1 MINPQQQR
9 NPYIIGSVI
18 DKLDQFFGRQS
29 LFEFIKDTLQQN
41 DPLILLYGQRRIGK
55 SSVLKQIPQKI
66 SYSEDQFIFIDF
78 DIQVFVGDNQKHPM
92 NQILHYLAKRIGEE
106 IENSLTTIPITI
118 PTAEDIEDD
127 PTIFNEDFLTQIYNI
142 LGERK
147 LVLLLDEFDVL
158 SEANNE
164 GNVEFFRLINKWFS
178 KWPERL
184 FIIPVVGRHLK
195 ELPHLLSWLGGS
207 PYKAPYKEIS
217 FLDKDSAEMLI
228 TRPAKGVVTYQQ
240 NAIEEIFSLSA
251 GHPYFTQLICYELF
265 NLARERQIWTIN
277 AEDVK
282 TIIDKAIQTGA
293 GGLAWFWDGLYPQA
307 KVVFSA
313 AAEAQHREE
322 QDDRVSYNPKLL
334 LEEYGILTDSLTQVI
349 KEMAEY
355 GFLNESKRVKIEL
368 VRRWLLQKHQLK
380 DEISNLAEVNQQDI
394 ENLCSVAQN
403 QPQIALQLYEEAL
416 GINPNNFQTVTSL
429 AKEYLKVEKFD
440 QAFELYSRA
449 YKFYSIND
457 QQEMI
462 LQPIFNLVTKYSQ
475 ANNLDKVLELYA
487 QAYKIAPEESK
498 DGFIET
504 LEQYAHNLTINEDF
518 ARARQQYERVLRIDP
533 NRQLS
538 QDKLAEIAAFE
549 SKLKGVENLSS
560 QPQIIANQTT
570 VLKGV
575 ENLNSQPQIIGNK
588 TTVKPNPFRQIMK
601 IPVTFVALTTVVSVF
616 GFGIYQQLSRTC
628 PPGENRELGV
638 LGVSCVVDNSKIS
651 RGERTLFPNKNNP
664 SRDQGIAAFKNGN
677 YQAAAKLFQ
686 QSIEAKQ
693 KDPELVIYYNNARA
707 RQQGSPFILA
717 VVVPIGTNPNDA
729 QEILRGVAQAQNQF
743 NNKGLNNR
751 FLEIVI
757 ANDDNKE
764 SAQQVAQQLA
774 KDNSILGVIGH
785 NSSDATQKALPEYE
799 KAGLAIISPTATS
812 ILLKSSVFFRAVHS
826 DQVTGT
832 KLAEYT
838 YNNLQLKRAVIFANP
853 NSPYSNSIREVF
865 INRFEKLG
873 GEVVRKP
880 LINLTD
886 PNFDARIEI
895 SATVYSK
902 DKFAQAAILFP
913 DTQSA
918 DIGIKIATEITR
930 RNAKLKDAP
939 QSGRVKDLKML
950 GGGSLYGD
958 DTLKNGGKN
967 VEGLIVAIPWFRESS
982 PAKAFAE
989 RSEQEWGGGISWR
1002 TASSFD
1008 ATQAFIKALSNNA
1021 TRTNL
1026 LEKLPSI
1033 NLDRNETSG
1042 YQLKFTEEREREGQS
1057 ILVQVK
1063 DGKFVPIE

>member
-1 MINPQQQR
+1 
-9 NPYIIGSVI
+9 
-18 DKLDQFFGRQS
+18 
-29 LFEFIKDTLQQN
+29 
-41 DPLILLYGQRRIGK
+41 
-55 SSVLKQIPQKI
+55 
-66 SYSEDQFIFIDF
+66 
-78 DIQVFVGDNQKHPM
+78 
-92 NQILHYLAKRIGEE
+92 
-106 IENSLTTIPITI
+106 
-118 PTAEDIEDD
+118 EDD
-127 PTIFNEDFLTQIYNI
+127 PTIFHGDFLTQIYNI

-164 GNVEFFRLINKWFS
+164 GNVEFFRLINNWLS

-195 ELPHLLSWLGGS
+195 ELPNLLSLLRES
-207 PYKAPYKEIS
+207 PYKEIS
-217 FLDKDSAEMLI
+217 FLDKDSAVMLI
-228 TRPAKGVVTYQQ
+228 TRPVRGVVTYQQ

-251 GHPYFTQLICYELF
+251 GHPYFTQLICSQLF
-265 NLARERQIWTIN
+265 NLARQSDIWTIN

-282 TIIDKAIQTGA
+282 TIIDKAIQTGEA
-293 GGLAWFWDGLYPQA
+293 GLAWFWDGLYPQA
-307 KVVFSA
+307 QVVFSA

-355 GFLNESKRVKIEL
+355 GFLHESKRVKIEL

-380 DEISNLAEVNQQDI
+380 DEISKLAEVNQQDV
-394 ENLCSVAQN
+394 EYLCSVAQN
-403 QPQIALQLYEEAL
+403 QPQRALQLYEEAL

-429 AKEYLKVEKFD
+429 AKEYLQVEKFD

-487 QAYKIAPEESK
+487 QAYKIAPEESNN
-498 DGFIET
+498 GFIET
-504 LEQYAHNLTINEDF
+504 LEQC
-518 ARARQQYERVLRIDP
+518 
-533 NRQLS
+533 RQLS
-538 QDKLAEIAAFE
+538 QDKLAEIGAFA
-549 SKLKGVENLSS
+549 KLKGVENLSS

-575 ENLNSQPQIIGNK
+575 ENLNSQPQIIANK

-601 IPVTFVALTTVVSVF
+601 RPVTFVALTTVVSVF

-628 PPGENRELGV
+628 PPGEKKELGV
-638 LGVSCVVDNSKIS
+638 FCVVDNSKIS
-651 RGERTLFPNKNNP
+651 RGERTLFPNNNNP

-677 YQAAAKLFQ
+677 YQEAAKLFQ
-686 QSIEAKQ
+686 QAIKANQ
-693 KDPELVIYYNNARA
+693 NDPEVVIYYNNARA

-743 NNKGLNNR
+743 NDNKGLNNR

-757 ANDDNKE
+757 ANDDNTK
-764 SAQQVAQQLA
+764 SAQQVAQQLV

-785 NSSDATQKALPEYE
+785 NSSDATQEALPEYE
-799 KAGLAIISPTATS
+799 KASLAIISPTAAS
-812 ILLKSSVFFRAVHS
+812 ILLKSSVFFRAVYS

-838 YNNLQLKRAVIFANP
+838 FNNLKLKRAVIFANP

-865 INRFEKLG
+865 TNRFEKLG

-880 LINLTD
+880 LIDLTD
-886 PNFDARIEI
+886 INFDARGEI
-895 SATVYSK
+895 SATVYSR

-913 DTQSA
+913 DTQSTDTA
-918 DIGIKIATEITR
+918 IKIATEITR
-930 RNAKLKDAP
+930 RNARLKDDP
-939 QSGRVKDLKML
+939 QSGRVKELKML
-950 GGGSLYGD
+950 GGGSLYGNE
-958 DTLKNGGKN
+958 TLDKGGNN
-967 VEGLIVAIPWFRESS
+967 VEGLIVAIPWFRET
-982 PAKAFAE
+982 PQAKDFAQK
-989 RSEQEWGGGISWR
+989 SEKKWGGGISWR
-1002 TASSFD
+1002 TATSFD
-1008 ATQAFIKALSNNA
+1008 ATQTFIKALSNNA

-1033 NLDRNETSG
+1033 
-1042 YQLKFTEEREREGQS
+1042 K
-1057 ILVQVK
+1057 
-1063 DGKFVPIE
+1063 

>member
-1 MINPQQQR
+1 MNNPQQHR

-78 DIQVFVGDNQKHPM
+78 DIQVFVNSDHTPI
-92 NQILHYLAKRIGEE
+92 NQILHYLAQRIGEE

-127 PTIFNEDFLTQIYNI
+127 PTIFHGDFLTQIYNI

-164 GNVEFFRLINKWFS
+164 GNVEFFRLINNWLS

-195 ELPHLLSWLGGS
+195 ELPNLLSLLRES
-207 PYKAPYKEIS
+207 PYKEIS
-217 FLDKDSAEMLI
+217 FLDKDSAVMLI
-228 TRPAKGVVTYQQ
+228 TRPVRGVVTYQQ

-251 GHPYFTQLICYELF
+251 GHPYFTQLICSQLF
-265 NLARERQIWTIN
+265 NLARQSDIWTIN

-282 TIIDKAIQTGA
+282 TIIDKAIQTGEA
-293 GGLAWFWDGLYPQA
+293 GLAWFWDGLYPQA
-307 KVVFSA
+307 QVVFSA

-355 GFLNESKRVKIEL
+355 GFLHESKRVKIEL

-380 DEISNLAEVNQQDI
+380 DEISKLAEVNQQDV
-394 ENLCSVAQN
+394 EYLCSVAQN
-403 QPQIALQLYEEAL
+403 QPQRALQLYEEAL

-429 AKEYLKVEKFD
+429 AKEYLQVEKFD

-457 QQEMI
+457 QQERV
-462 LQPIFNLVTKYSQ
+462 LQPVFDLVTEYSQ
-475 ANNLDKVLELYA
+475 ANNLDKALELYA
-487 QAYKIAPEESK
+487 QAYKIAPEESNN
-498 DGFIET
+498 GFIET
-504 LEQYAHNLTINEDF
+504 LEQC
-518 ARARQQYERVLRIDP
+518 
-533 NRQLS
+533 RQLS
-538 QDKLAEIAAFE
+538 QDKLAEIGAFA
-549 SKLKGVENLSS
+549 KLKGVENLSS

-575 ENLNSQPQIIGNK
+575 ENLNSQPQIIANK

-601 IPVTFVALTTVVSVF
+601 RPVTFVALTTVVSVF

-628 PPGENRELGV
+628 PPGEKKELGV
-638 LGVSCVVDNSKIS
+638 FCVVDNSKIS
-651 RGERTLFPNKNNP
+651 RGERTLFPNNNNP

-677 YQAAAKLFQ
+677 YQEAAKLFQ
-686 QSIEAKQ
+686 QAIKANQ
-693 KDPELVIYYNNARA
+693 NDPEVVIYYNNARA

-743 NNKGLNNR
+743 NDNKGLNNR

-757 ANDDNKE
+757 ANDDNTK
-764 SAQQVAQQLA
+764 SAQQVAQQLV

-785 NSSDATQKALPEYE
+785 NSSDATQEALPEYE
-799 KAGLAIISPTATS
+799 KASLAIISPTAAS
-812 ILLKSSVFFRAVHS
+812 ILLKSSVFFRAVYS

-838 YNNLQLKRAVIFANP
+838 FNNLKLKRAVIFANP

-865 INRFEKLG
+865 TNRFEKLG

-880 LINLTD
+880 LIDLTD
-886 PNFDARIEI
+886 INFDARGEI
-895 SATVYSK
+895 SATVYSR

-913 DTQSA
+913 DTQSTDTA
-918 DIGIKIATEITR
+918 IKIATEITR
-930 RNAKLKDAP
+930 RNARLKDDP
-939 QSGRVKDLKML
+939 QSGRVKELKML
-950 GGGSLYGD
+950 GGGSLYGNE
-958 DTLKNGGKN
+958 TLDKGGNN
-967 VEGLIVAIPWFRESS
+967 VEGLIVAIPWFRET
-982 PAKAFAE
+982 PQAKDFAQK
-989 RSEQEWGGGISWR
+989 SEKKWGGGISWR
-1002 TASSFD
+1002 TATSFD
-1008 ATQAFIKALSNNA
+1008 ATQTFIKALSNNA

-1033 NLDRNETSG
+1033 KLDSNETSG

>member
-9 NPYIIGSVI
+9 NPYIIGPVI
-18 DKLDQFFGRQS
+18 DKPDQFFGRQS
-29 LFEFIKDTLQQN
+29 LFEFIEDTLQQN
-41 DPLILLYGQRRIGK
+41 TPLILLYGQRRIGK

-66 SYSEDQFIFIDF
+66 SYSEDQFVFIDF
-78 DIQVFVGDNQKHPM
+78 DIQDLVNTPINK
-92 NQILHYLAKRIGEE
+92 ILYYLARRIGEE
-106 IENSLTTIPITI
+106 IELESILI

-127 PTIFNEDFLTQIYNI
+127 PTIFHEDFLTQIYNI
-142 LGERK
+142 LGEKK

-158 SEANNE
+158 SQANNE
-164 GNVEFFRLINKWFS
+164 GNIEFFRLINKWLS
-178 KWPERL
+178 KWPEGL

-195 ELPHLLSWLGGS
+195 ELPNLLSLLRES
-207 PYKAPYKEIS
+207 PYKEIS
-217 FLDKDSAEMLI
+217 FLDRDSAEELI
-228 TRPAKGVVTYQQ
+228 TRPVRGVVTYQP
-240 NAIEEIFSLSA
+240 NAIKEILSLSA

-282 TIIDKAIQTGA
+282 TIIDKAIERGE
-293 GGLAWFWDGLYPQA
+293 GGLAWFWDGLYPEAQ
-307 KVVFSA
+307 VIFSA

-322 QDDRVSYNPKLL
+322 RDDQVSYNPRLL
-334 LEEYGILTDSLTQVI
+334 LQDYGIITDSLTQVA
-349 KEMAEY
+349 KEMVDY
-355 GFLNESKRVKIEL
+355 GFLNESKKVKIEL

-380 DEISNLAEVNQQDI
+380 HEITKLAEVNQQDVK
-394 ENLCSVAQN
+394 NLCSVAQN

-429 AKEYLKVEKFD
+429 AKEYLQVEKFD

-449 YKFYSIND
+449 YKFYSFYSIND
-457 QQEMI
+457 QQERV
-462 LQPIFNLVTKYSQ
+462 LQPVFNLATEYSQ
-475 ANNLDKVLELYA
+475 ANNLDKVLKLYTGI
-487 QAYKIAPEESK
+487 YKIAPEESK

-504 LEQYAHNLTINEDF
+504 LEKYAHNLTINEDF
-518 ARARQQYERVLRIDP
+518 ARARQQYERVLQIDP

-538 QDKLAEIAAFE
+538 QHKLAEIAAFE

-560 QPQIIANQTT
+560 QTQIIANQTT

-575 ENLNSQPQIIGNK
+575 ENLNSQPQIIGNQ

-651 RGERTLFPNKNNP
+651 RGERTLFPFPNNNNP

-677 YQAAAKLFQ
+677 YQQAAKLFKQ
-686 QSIEAKQ
+686 TIDAKQ
-693 KDPELVIYYNNARA
+693 KDPEVEIYYNNARA
-707 RQQGSPFILA
+707 RQQGSPFTLA
-717 VVVPIGTNPNDA
+717 VVVPIVQGTKVNDA
-729 QEILRGVAQAQNQF
+729 QEILRGVAQAQKQF
-743 NNKGLNNR
+743 NDNKGLNNR

-757 ANDDNKE
+757 ANDDNTE
-764 SAQQVAQQLA
+764 SAQQVAQQLV

-812 ILLKSSVFFRAVHS
+812 VLLKSSVFFRAVYS
-826 DQVTGT
+826 DASAGK

-838 YNNLQLKRAVIFANP
+838 YNNLKLKRAVIFANP

-865 INRFEKLG
+865 TNRFEKLG
-873 GEVVRKP
+873 GEVIRKP
-880 LINLTD
+880 LIDLTD
-886 PNFDARIEI
+886 TNFDARSEI
-895 SATVYSK
+895 SATVYSR
-902 DKFAQAAILFP
+902 DKFAQAAMLFP
-913 DTQSA
+913 DTQSTDTA
-918 DIGIKIATEITR
+918 IKIVKEITR
-930 RNAKLKDAP
+930 RNAKLKDDP
-939 QSGRVKDLKML
+939 QSGRVKELKML
-950 GGGSLYGD
+950 GGDTLYSD
-958 DTLKNGGKN
+958 NTLKNAGKN

-982 PAKAFAE
+982 PARPFAE
-989 RSEQEWGGGISWR
+989 RSEQEWGGDISWR
-1002 TASSFD
+1002 TAISFD
-1008 ATQAFIKALSNNA
+1008 ATRAFIKALSNNA

-1033 NLDRNETSG
+1033 NLDKNETSG

>member
-1 MINPQQQR
+1 
-9 NPYIIGSVI
+9 
-18 DKLDQFFGRQS
+18 
-29 LFEFIKDTLQQN
+29 
-41 DPLILLYGQRRIGK
+41 
-55 SSVLKQIPQKI
+55 
-66 SYSEDQFIFIDF
+66 
-78 DIQVFVGDNQKHPM
+78 
-92 NQILHYLAKRIGEE
+92 
-106 IENSLTTIPITI
+106 
-118 PTAEDIEDD
+118 
-127 PTIFNEDFLTQIYNI
+127 
-142 LGERK
+142 GERK

-164 GNVEFFRLINKWFS
+164 GNVEFFGLINNWFS
-178 KWPERL
+178 TWPERL

-195 ELPHLLSWLGGS
+195 ELPHLLSLLGGS
-207 PYKAPYKEIS
+207 PYKEIS
-217 FLDKDSAEMLI
+217 FLDKDSAVMLI
-228 TRPAKGVVTYQQ
+228 TRPARGVVTYQP
-240 NAIEEIFSLSA
+240 NAIEEILSLSA
-251 GHPYFTQLICYELF
+251 GHPYFTQLICHELF

-282 TIIDKAIQTGA
+282 TIIDKAIETGEP
-293 GGLAWFWDGLYPQA
+293 GLAWFWNGLYPQA

-355 GFLNESKRVKIEL
+355 GFLHEFKRVKIEL

-380 DEISNLAEVNQQDI
+380 DEISNLEKVDKQDVD
-394 ENLCSVAQN
+394 NLCSVAQN
-403 QPQIALQLYEEAL
+403 KPQIALQLYAKAL
-416 GINPNNFQTVTSL
+416 GINPNNFQVVTSL

-449 YKFYSIND
+449 YKFYSINN
-457 QQEMI
+457 QQERV
-462 LQPIFNLVTKYSQ
+462 LQPVFDLVTEYS
-475 ANNLDKVLELYA
+475 ANNLGKALELYA

-498 DGFIET
+498 NGFIET

-518 ARARQQYERVLRIDP
+518 ARAREQYERVLQIDP

-538 QDKLAEIAAFE
+538 QDKLAKIGAFE
-549 SKLKGVENLSS
+549 SKLKGVKNLQP

-570 VLKGV
+570 V
-575 ENLNSQPQIIGNK
+575 
-588 TTVKPNPFRQIMK
+588 KPKPFRQIMK

-628 PPGENRELGV
+628 PPGEKKESGV
-638 LGVSCVVDNSKIS
+638 FCVVDNSKIS
-651 RGERTLFPNKNNP
+651 RGERTLFPKINNP
-664 SRDQGIAAFKNGN
+664 SRNQGIAAFKNGN
-677 YQAAAKLFQ
+677 YQQAANLFQ
-686 QSIEAKQ
+686 QAIKANQ
-693 KDPELVIYYNNARA
+693 NDPEVVIYYNNARA
-707 RQQGSPFILA
+707 RQQGSPFTLA

-743 NNKGLNNR
+743 NDNKGLNNR

-757 ANDDNKE
+757 ANDDNTK
-764 SAQQVAQQLA
+764 SAQQVAQQLV

-785 NSSDATQKALPEYE
+785 NSSDATQEALPEYE
-799 KAGLAIISPTATS
+799 KASLAIISPTAGS
-812 ILLKSSVFFRAVHS
+812 ILLKSSVFFRAVYS

-838 YNNLQLKRAVIFANP
+838 FNNLKLKRAVIFANP

-865 INRFEKLG
+865 TNRFEKLG

-880 LINLTD
+880 LIDLTD
-886 PNFDARIEI
+886 INFDARGEI
-895 SATVYSK
+895 SDTVYSR

-913 DTQSA
+913 DTQSTNTA
-918 DIGIKIATEITR
+918 INIAKEITR
-930 RNAKLKDAP
+930 RNDRLKDDP
-939 QSGRVKDLKML
+939 QSGRVKELKML
-950 GGGSLYGD
+950 GGGSLYGNE
-958 DTLKNGGKN
+958 TLDKGRNN
-967 VEGLIVAIPWFRESS
+967 VEGLIVATPWFRESS
-982 PAKAFAE
+982 PARPFAE
-989 RSEQEWGGGISWR
+989 KSKQEWGGGISWR
-1002 TASSFD
+1002 TATSFD

-1033 NLDRNETSG
+1033 NLDSNETSG

-1057 ILVQVK
+1057 ILVQVE
-1063 DGKFVPIE
+1063 DGKFVPIK

>member
-1 MINPQQQR
+1 MNNPQYQR
-9 NPYIIGSVI
+9 NPYIVGSVI
-18 DKLDQFFGRQS
+18 DEPDKFFGRQS
-29 LFEFIKDTLQQN
+29 LFDFIKDNLQQN
-41 DPLILLYGQRRIGK
+41 TPLILLYGQRRIGK

-66 SYSEDQFIFIDF
+66 SYSEDQFVFIDF
-78 DIQVFVGDNQKHPM
+78 DIQVFVGDNRKHPI
-92 NQILHYLAKRIGEE
+92 NQILHYLAQRIGEE
-106 IENSLTTIPITI
+106 IGNSLT
-118 PTAEDIEDD
+118 PTAEDIEDN
-127 PTIFNEDFLTQIYNI
+127 PTIFHEDFLTQIYNI
-142 LGERK
+142 LGEKK

-164 GNVEFFRLINKWFS
+164 GNVEFFRLINNWFS

-195 ELPHLLSWLGGS
+195 ELPNLLDLLRES
-207 PYKAPYKEIS
+207 PYKEIS
-217 FLDKDSAEMLI
+217 FLDRDSAVMLI
-228 TRPAKGVVTYQQ
+228 TRPARGVVTYQP
-240 NAIEEIFSLSA
+240 NAIEEILSLSA
-251 GHPYFTQLICYELF
+251 GHPYFTQLICHELF

-277 AEDVK
+277 AENVK
-282 TIIDKAIQTGA
+282 TIIDKAIETGA

-307 KVVFSA
+307 QVVFSA

-322 QDDRVSYNPKLL
+322 QDDRVSYSPKLL
-334 LEEYGILTDSLTQVI
+334 LRNYGILTDSLTQVI
-349 KEMAEY
+349 KEMADY
-355 GFLNESKRVKIEL
+355 SFLNDFKRVKIEL
-368 VRRWLLQKHQLK
+368 VRLWLLQKHQLK
-380 DEISNLAEVNQQDI
+380 DEISKLAEVDKQDV

-403 QPQIALQLYEEAL
+403 KPQRALQLYEEAL

-457 QQEMI
+457 QQEMV
-462 LQPIFNLVTKYSQ
+462 LQPVFDLVTEYSQ
-475 ANNLDKVLELYA
+475 ANNLDKALELYA
-487 QAYKIAPEESK
+487 QAYKIASAESK

-504 LEQYAHNLTINEDF
+504 LKQYAHNLTINEDF
-518 ARARQQYERVLRIDP
+518 ARAREQYEQVLRIDP

-538 QDKLAEIAAFE
+538 QDKLAEIGAFG
-549 SKLKGVENLSS
+549 SK
-560 QPQIIANQTT
+560 
-570 VLKGV
+570 LKGV
-575 ENLNSQPQIIGNK
+575 ENLNSQPQIIGNQ
-588 TTVKPNPFRQIMK
+588 TTVKPKRFTGIMK

-628 PPGENRELGV
+628 PAGEKKELGV
-638 LGVSCVVDNSKIS
+638 FCVGDNSKIS
-651 RGERTLFPNKNNP
+651 RGERTLFPKIYNP

-677 YQAAAKLFQ
+677 YQEAAKLFQ
-686 QSIEAKQ
+686 QTQSIDAKQ
-693 KDPELVIYYNNARA
+693 KDPEVVIYYNNARA
-707 RQQGSPFILA
+707 RQQGSPFTLA
-717 VVVPIGTNPNDA
+717 VVVPIGTNQNDA

-743 NNKGLNNR
+743 NDNKGLNNR

-757 ANDDNKE
+757 ANDDNTK
-764 SAQQVAQQLA
+764 SAQQVAQQLV
-774 KDNSILGVIGH
+774 KDDSILGVIGH

-812 ILLKSSVFFRAVHS
+812 VLLKSSVFFRAVYS
-826 DQVTGT
+826 DASAGK

-853 NSPYSNSIREVF
+853 NSPYSIREVF
-865 INRFEKLG
+865 TNRFEKLG

-880 LINLTD
+880 LIDLTD
-886 PNFDARIEI
+886 INFDARREI
-895 SATVYSK
+895 SATVYSR
-902 DKFAQAAILFP
+902 DKFAQAAMLFP
-913 DTQSA
+913 DTQSTDTA
-918 DIGIKIATEITR
+918 IKIATEITR
-930 RNAKLKDAP
+930 RNAKLKDNP
-939 QSGRVKDLKML
+939 QDGRVKELKML
-950 GGGSLYGD
+950 GGGTLYSD
-958 DTLKNGGKN
+958 NTLKNGGKN

-989 RSEQEWGGGISWR
+989 RSKQEWGGGISWR
-1002 TASSFD
+1002 TATSFD
-1008 ATQAFIKALSNNA
+1008 ATQSFIKALSNNA

-1063 DGKFVPIE
+1063 DGKFVPLE

>member
-1 MINPQQQR
+1 M
-9 NPYIIGSVI
+9 
-18 DKLDQFFGRQS
+18 
-29 LFEFIKDTLQQN
+29 
-41 DPLILLYGQRRIGK
+41 
-55 SSVLKQIPQKI
+55 
-66 SYSEDQFIFIDF
+66 
-78 DIQVFVGDNQKHPM
+78 
-92 NQILHYLAKRIGEE
+92 
-106 IENSLTTIPITI
+106 
-118 PTAEDIEDD
+118 
-127 PTIFNEDFLTQIYNI
+127 
-142 LGERK
+142 
-147 LVLLLDEFDVL
+147 LDEFDVVL

-164 GNVEFFRLINKWFS
+164 GNIEFFRLINKWLS

-195 ELPHLLSWLGGS
+195 ELPNLLSLLRES
-207 PYKAPYKEIS
+207 PYKEIS
-217 FLDKDSAEMLI
+217 FLDKDSAVMLI
-228 TRPAKGVVTYQQ
+228 TRPARGVVTYQP
-240 NAIEEIFSLSA
+240 NAIEEILSLSA
-251 GHPYFTQLICYELF
+251 GHPYFTQLICHELF

-282 TIIDKAIQTGA
+282 TIIDKAIETGEP
-293 GGLAWFWDGLYPQA
+293 GLAWFWDGLYPQA

-322 QDDRVSYNPKLL
+322 QDDRVSYSPTLL
-334 LEEYGILTDSLTQVI
+334 LRNYGILTDSLTQVI
-349 KEMAEY
+349 KNMVDY
-355 GFLNESKRVKIEL
+355 GFLNELKRVKIEL

-380 DEISNLAEVNQQDI
+380 DEISKLAEVNQQDV

-403 QPQIALQLYEEAL
+403 QPQRALQLYEEAL

-429 AKEYLKVEKFD
+429 AKEYLQVEKFD

-457 QQEMI
+457 QQERV
-462 LQPIFNLVTKYSQ
+462 LQPVFDLVTEYSQ
-475 ANNLDKVLELYA
+475 ANNLDKALELYA

-498 DGFIET
+498 DGFIQT
-504 LEQYAHNLTINEDF
+504 LEQYGHDLTINEDF
-518 ARARQQYERVLRIDP
+518 ARARQQYERVLQIDP

-538 QDKLAEIAAFE
+538 RDRLAEIGAFE
-549 SKLKGVENLSS
+549 SAFGSKLKGVENLSS
-560 QPQIIANQTT
+560 QPQIIAN
-570 VLKGV
+570 
-575 ENLNSQPQIIGNK
+575 K
-588 TTVKPNPFRQIMK
+588 TTVKPNPFTQIMK
-601 IPVTFVALTTVVSVF
+601 RPVAFVALTTVVSVF
-616 GFGIYQQLSRTC
+616 GFSIYQQLSKTC
-628 PPGENRELGV
+628 PAGEKKELGV
-638 LGVSCVVDNSKIS
+638 FCVGDNSKIS
-651 RGERTLFPNKNNP
+651 RGERTLFPKIYNP

-677 YQAAAKLFQ
+677 YQEAANLFQ

-693 KDPELVIYYNNARA
+693 KNPELVIYYNNARA

-743 NNKGLNNR
+743 NDNKGLNNR

-757 ANDDNKE
+757 ANDDNTK
-764 SAQQVAQQLA
+764 SAQQVAQQLV
-774 KDNSILGVIGH
+774 KDDSILGVIGH

-812 ILLKSSVFFRAVHS
+812 VLLKSSVFFRAVYS
-826 DQVTGT
+826 DASAGK

-838 YNNLQLKRAVIFANP
+838 YNNLKLKRAVIFANP

-865 INRFEKLG
+865 TNRFEKLG
-873 GEVVRKP
+873 GEVIRKP
-880 LINLTD
+880 LIDLTD
-886 PNFDARIEI
+886 TNFDARREI
-895 SATVYSK
+895 SATVYSR
-902 DKFAQAAILFP
+902 DKFAQAAMLFP

-918 DIGIKIATEITR
+918 DTAIKIVKEITR
-930 RNAKLKDAP
+930 RNAKLKDDP
-939 QSGRVKDLKML
+939 QSGRVKELKML
-950 GGGSLYGD
+950 GG
-958 DTLKNGGKN
+958 DTLYSDNTSKN

-982 PAKAFAE
+982 PARPFAE
-989 RSEQEWGGGISWR
+989 RSEQEWGGDISWR
-1002 TASSFD
+1002 TATSFY

-1063 DGKFVPIE
+1063 DGKFVPLE

>member
-1 MINPQQQR
+1 MNNPQYQR
-9 NPYIIGSVI
+9 NPYIVGSVI
-18 DKLDQFFGRQS
+18 DEPDKFFGRQS
-29 LFEFIKDTLQQN
+29 LFDFIKDNLQQN
-41 DPLILLYGQRRIGK
+41 TPLILLYGQRRIGK

-66 SYSEDQFIFIDF
+66 SYSEDQFVFIDF
-78 DIQVFVGDNQKHPM
+78 DIQVFVGDNRKHPI
-92 NQILHYLAKRIGEE
+92 NEILHYLAQRIGEE
-106 IENSLTTIPITI
+106 IGNSLT

-127 PTIFNEDFLTQIYNI
+127 PTIFHENFLTQIYNI
-142 LGERK
+142 LGEKK

-164 GNVEFFRLINKWFS
+164 GNVEFFRLINNWLS
-178 KWPERL
+178 TWPERL

-195 ELPHLLSWLGGS
+195 ELPYLLSFLGGS
-207 PYKAPYKEIS
+207 PYKEIS

-228 TRPAKGVVTYQQ
+228 TRPAQGVVTYQP
-240 NAIEEIFSLSA
+240 NAIEEILSLSA
-251 GHPYFTQLICYELF
+251 GHPYFTQVICYELF
-265 NLARERQIWTIN
+265 NLARERQIWKIN

-282 TIIDKAIQTGA
+282 TIIDKAIETGEA
-293 GGLAWFWDGLYPQA
+293 GLAWFWDGLYPEA

-322 QDDRVSYNPKLL
+322 RDDQVSYNPRLL
-334 LEEYGILTDSLTQVI
+334 LQDYGIITDSLTQVA
-349 KEMAEY
+349 KQMVDY
-355 GFLNESKRVKIEL
+355 GFLNESKKVKIEL

-380 DEISNLAEVNQQDI
+380 HEISKLAEVNQQDV

-403 QPQIALQLYEEAL
+403 QPQRALQLYEQAL

-429 AKEYLKVEKFD
+429 AKEYLQVEKFD

-449 YKFYSIND
+449 YKFYSFYSIDD
-457 QQEMI
+457 QQERV
-462 LQPIFNLVTKYSQ
+462 LQPVFNLATEYSQ
-475 ANNLDKVLELYA
+475 ANNLDKALELYA
-487 QAYKIAPEESK
+487 EIYKIAPEESK

-504 LEQYAHNLTINEDF
+504 LEKYAHDLTIKQDL
-518 ARARQQYERVLRIDP
+518 ARAKEQYERVLQIDP

-538 QDKLAEIAAFE
+538 QDKLAEIGAFE
-549 SKLKGVENLSS
+549 SQLKGVQNLRS
-560 QPQIIANQTT
+560 QPQIIAN
-570 VLKGV
+570 
-575 ENLNSQPQIIGNK
+575 K
-588 TTVKPNPFRQIMK
+588 TTVKPKPFTGIIK
-601 IPVTFVALTTVVSVF
+601 IPVAFVALTTVVSVF
-616 GFGIYQQLSRTC
+616 GFGIYQQLSKTC
-628 PPGENRELGV
+628 PPGKNRELGV

-651 RGERTLFPNKNNP
+651 RGERTLFPKNNNP

-677 YQAAAKLFQ
+677 YQQAANLFQ
-686 QSIEAKQ
+686 QARKANQ
-693 KDPELVIYYNNARA
+693 NDPEVEIYYNNARA
-707 RQQGSPFILA
+707 RQQGSPFTLA
-717 VVVPIGTNPNDA
+717 AVVPIGTNPNDA

-799 KAGLAIISPTATS
+799 KAGLAIISPTAAS
-812 ILLKSSVFFRAVHS
+812 ILLKSSVFFRAVYS

-838 YNNLQLKRAVIFANP
+838 FNNLQLKRAVIFANP

-865 INRFEKLG
+865 TNRFEKLG

-913 DTQSA
+913 DTQSTDTA
-918 DIGIKIATEITR
+918 IKIATEITR
-930 RNAKLKDAP
+930 RNARLKDDP

-950 GGGSLYGD
+950 GGGSLYGNE
-958 DTLKNGGKN
+958 TLDKGGKN
-967 VEGLIVAIPWFRESS
+967 LEGLIVAIPWFRESS

-1002 TASSFD
+1002 TATSFD

-1033 NLDRNETSG
+1033 NLNKNETSG
-1042 YQLKFTEEREREGQS
+1042 YQLKFNEEREREGQS

>member
-18 DKLDQFFGRQS
+18 DKPDQFFGRQS

-41 DPLILLYGQRRIGK
+41 TRLILLYGQRRIGK

-78 DIQVFVGDNQKHPM
+78 DIQVFVGDNQKHPI

-127 PTIFNEDFLTQIYNI
+127 PTIFHGDFLTQIYNI
-142 LGERK
+142 LGEKK

-164 GNVEFFRLINKWFS
+164 DNVEFFRLIKDWLS

-184 FIIPVVGRHLK
+184 FIIPVVGRHIK
-195 ELPHLLSWLGGS
+195 ELPNLLDFVRES
-207 PYKAPYKEIS
+207 PHREIS
-217 FLDKDSAEMLI
+217 FLDRDSAEILI
-228 TRPAKGVVTYQQ
+228 TRPAQGVVTYQQ

-282 TIIDKAIQTGA
+282 TIIDKAIQTGEA
-293 GGLAWFWDGLYPQA
+293 GLAWFWDGLYPQA
-307 KVVFSA
+307 QVVFSA

-334 LEEYGILTDSLTQVI
+334 LKDYGILTDSLTQVA
-349 KEMAEY
+349 KEMADY

-368 VRRWLLQKHQLK
+368 VRLWLLQKHQLK
-380 DEISNLAEVNQQDI
+380 DEISKLAEVDKQDVD
-394 ENLCSVAQN
+394 NLCSVAQN
-403 QPQIALQLYEEAL
+403 KPQIALQLYEEAL

-429 AKEYLKVEKFD
+429 AKEYLQVEKFD

-449 YKFYSIND
+449 YKFYSINN
-457 QQEMI
+457 QQEI
-462 LQPIFNLVTKYSQ
+462 VLQPVFDLVKKYSQ
-475 ANNLDKVLELYA
+475 ASNLDKALELYE

-504 LEQYAHNLTINEDF
+504 LEKYGHDLTINKDF
-518 ARARQQYERVLRIDP
+518 ARPREQYKRVLQIDP

-538 QDKLAEIAAFE
+538 QDKLAEIGAFE
-549 SKLKGVENLSS
+549 SRLQGV
-560 QPQIIANQTT
+560 Q
-570 VLKGV
+570 
-575 ENLNSQPQIIGNK
+575 NLNSQPQIIANK

-651 RGERTLFPNKNNP
+651 RGERTLFPNNNNP

-677 YQAAAKLFQ
+677 YQEAAKLFQ
-686 QSIEAKQ
+686 QAIKANQ

-717 VVVPIGTNPNDA
+717 VVVPIGTNENDA

-743 NNKGLNNR
+743 NDNKGLNNR

-757 ANDDNKE
+757 ANDDNTK
-764 SAQQVAQQLA
+764 SAQQVAQQLV

-785 NSSDATQKALPEYE
+785 NSSDATQAELPEYE

-812 ILLKSSVFFRAVHS
+812 VFLKRSVFFRTVSS
-826 DQVTGT
+826 DASAGK

-838 YNNLQLKRAVIFANP
+838 FNNLKLKRAVIFANP

-865 INRFEKLG
+865 TNRFEKLG

-880 LINLTD
+880 LIDLTD
-886 PNFDARIEI
+886 INFDARREI
-895 SATVYSK
+895 SATVYSR
-902 DKFAQAAILFP
+902 DKFAQAAMLFP
-913 DTQSA
+913 DTQSTDTA
-918 DIGIKIATEITR
+918 IKIVKEIIR
-930 RNAKLKDAP
+930 RNAKLKDNP
-939 QSGRVKDLKML
+939 QDGRVKELKML
-950 GGGSLYGD
+950 GG
-958 DTLKNGGKN
+958 DTLYSDNTSKN
-967 VEGLIVAIPWFRESS
+967 VEGLIVATPWFRET
-982 PAKAFAE
+982 PQAKDFAQK
-989 RSEQEWGGGISWR
+989 SEKKWGGGISWR
-1002 TASSFD
+1002 TATSFD

-1033 NLDRNETSG
+1033 NLDTNETSG

>member
-1 MINPQQQR
+1 MRTTNNMNNPQQHR

-18 DKLDQFFGRQS
+18 DKPDQFFGRQS

-78 DIQVFVGDNQKHPM
+78 DIQVFVNSDHTPI
-92 NQILHYLAKRIGEE
+92 NQILHYLAQRIGEE

-127 PTIFNEDFLTQIYNI
+127 PTIFHGDFLTQIYNI

-164 GNVEFFRLINKWFS
+164 GNVEFFRLINNWLS

-195 ELPHLLSWLGGS
+195 ELPNLLSLLRES
-207 PYKAPYKEIS
+207 PYKEIS
-217 FLDKDSAEMLI
+217 FLDKDSAVMLI
-228 TRPAKGVVTYQQ
+228 TRPVRGVVTYQQ

-251 GHPYFTQLICYELF
+251 GHPYFTQLICSQLF
-265 NLARERQIWTIN
+265 NLARQSDIWTIN

-282 TIIDKAIQTGA
+282 TIIDKAIQTGEA
-293 GGLAWFWDGLYPQA
+293 GLAWFWDGLYPQA
-307 KVVFSA
+307 QVVFSA

-355 GFLNESKRVKIEL
+355 GFLHESKRVKIEL

-380 DEISNLAEVNQQDI
+380 DEISKLAEVNQQDV
-394 ENLCSVAQN
+394 EYLCSVAQN
-403 QPQIALQLYEEAL
+403 QPQRALQLYEEAL

-429 AKEYLKVEKFD
+429 AKEYLQVEKFD

-457 QQEMI
+457 QQETV
-462 LQPIFNLVTKYSQ
+462 LQPVFDLVTEYSQ
-475 ANNLDKVLELYA
+475 ANNLDKALELYA
-487 QAYKIAPEESK
+487 QAYKIAPEESNN
-498 DGFIET
+498 GFIET
-504 LEQYAHNLTINEDF
+504 LEQC
-518 ARARQQYERVLRIDP
+518 
-533 NRQLS
+533 RQLS
-538 QDKLAEIAAFE
+538 QDKLAEIGAFA
-549 SKLKGVENLSS
+549 KLKGVENLSS

-575 ENLNSQPQIIGNK
+575 ENLNSQPQIIANK

-601 IPVTFVALTTVVSVF
+601 RPVTFVALTTVVSVF

-628 PPGENRELGV
+628 PPGEKKELGV
-638 LGVSCVVDNSKIS
+638 FCVVDNSKIS
-651 RGERTLFPNKNNP
+651 RGERTLFPNNNNP

-677 YQAAAKLFQ
+677 YQEAAKLFQ
-686 QSIEAKQ
+686 QAIKANQ
-693 KDPELVIYYNNARA
+693 NDPEVVIYYNNARA

-743 NNKGLNNR
+743 NDNKGLNNR

-757 ANDDNKE
+757 ANDDNTK
-764 SAQQVAQQLA
+764 SAQQVAQQLV

-785 NSSDATQKALPEYE
+785 NSSDATQEALPEYE
-799 KAGLAIISPTATS
+799 KASLAIISPTAAS
-812 ILLKSSVFFRAVHS
+812 ILLKSSVFFRAVYS

-838 YNNLQLKRAVIFANP
+838 FNNLKLKRAVIFANP

-865 INRFEKLG
+865 TNRFEKLG

-880 LINLTD
+880 LIDLTD
-886 PNFDARIEI
+886 INFDARGEI
-895 SATVYSK
+895 SATVYSR

-913 DTQSA
+913 DTQSTDTA
-918 DIGIKIATEITR
+918 IKIATEITR
-930 RNAKLKDAP
+930 RNARLKDDP
-939 QSGRVKDLKML
+939 QSGRVKELKML
-950 GGGSLYGD
+950 GGGSLYGNE
-958 DTLKNGGKN
+958 TLDKGGNN
-967 VEGLIVAIPWFRESS
+967 VEGLIVAIPWFRET
-982 PAKAFAE
+982 PQAKDFAQK
-989 RSEQEWGGGISWR
+989 SEKKWGGGISWR
-1002 TASSFD
+1002 TATSFD
-1008 ATQAFIKALSNNA
+1008 ATQTFIKALSNNA

-1033 NLDRNETSG
+1033 KLDSNETSG

>member
-18 DKLDQFFGRQS
+18 DKPDQFFGRQS
-29 LFEFIKDTLQQN
+29 LFEFIKDTLEQN
-41 DPLILLYGQRRIGK
+41 TPLILLYGQRRIGK

-66 SYSEDQFIFIDF
+66 SEDQFVFIDF
-78 DIQVFVGDNQKHPM
+78 DLQVFVGDNRKHPI
-92 NQILHYLAKRIGEE
+92 NQILHYLAQRIGEE
-106 IENSLTTIPITI
+106 IGNSLT

-127 PTIFNEDFLTQIYNI
+127 PTIFHEDFLTQIYNI
-142 LGERK
+142 LGEKK

-158 SEANNE
+158 SEENNE
-164 GNVEFFRLINKWFS
+164 GNVEFFRLINNWLS
-178 KWPERL
+178 KWTERL

-195 ELPHLLSWLGGS
+195 ELPHLLSLLGGS
-207 PYKAPYKEIS
+207 PYKEIS
-217 FLDKDSAEMLI
+217 FLDKDSAVMLI
-228 TRPAKGVVTYQQ
+228 TRPARGVVTYQP
-240 NAIEEIFSLSA
+240 NAIEEILSLSA
-251 GHPYFTQLICYELF
+251 GHPYFTQLICHELF

-282 TIIDKAIQTGA
+282 TIIDKAIETGEP
-293 GGLAWFWDGLYPQA
+293 GLAWFWNGLYPQA

-322 QDDRVSYNPKLL
+322 QDDQVSYSPKLL
-334 LEEYGILTDSLTQVI
+334 LRNYGILTDSLTQVA
-349 KEMAEY
+349 KEMADY
-355 GFLNESKRVKIEL
+355 GFLNEFKRVKIEL
-368 VRRWLLQKHQLK
+368 VRLWLLQKHQLK
-380 DEISNLAEVNQQDI
+380 DEISNLAEVNQQDV

-429 AKEYLKVEKFD
+429 AKEYLQVEKFD

-457 QQEMI
+457 QQERV
-462 LQPIFNLVTKYSQ
+462 LQPVFDLVTEYSQ
-475 ANNLDKVLELYA
+475 ASNLDKALELYA
-487 QAYKIAPEESK
+487 QARKIAPEERK
-498 DGFIET
+498 DGFIQT

-518 ARARQQYERVLRIDP
+518 ARARKQYEQVLQIDP

-538 QDKLAEIAAFE
+538 QDRLEEIRAFE
-549 SKLKGVENLSS
+549 SKLKGVENLNS

-575 ENLNSQPQIIGNK
+575 ETLSSQPQIIANQ
-588 TTVKPNPFRQIMK
+588 TTVKPNPFTTVKPNPFTQIMK
-601 IPVTFVALTTVVSVF
+601 RPVTFVALATVVSVF

-628 PPGENRELGV
+628 PPGEKKELGV
-638 LGVSCVVDNSKIS
+638 FCVVDNSKIS
-651 RGERTLFPNKNNP
+651 RGERTLFPNNNNP

-707 RQQGSPFILA
+707 RQQGSPFTLA
-717 VVVPIGTNPNDA
+717 VVVPIVQGTQINDA

-743 NNKGLNNR
+743 NDNQGLNNR

-764 SAQQVAQQLA
+764 STQQLAQQLV

-785 NSSDATQKALPEYE
+785 NSSDATQAALPEYE

-812 ILLKSSVFFRAVHS
+812 VFLKRSVFFRTVIS
-826 DQVTGT
+826 DASAGK

-838 YNNLQLKRAVIFANP
+838 FNNLKLKRAVIFANP

-865 INRFEKLG
+865 TNRFEKLG

-880 LINLTD
+880 LIDLTD
-886 PNFDARIEI
+886 INFDARREI
-895 SATVYSK
+895 SATVYSR
-902 DKFAQAAILFP
+902 DKFAQAAMLFP
-913 DTQSA
+913 DTQSTPTA
-918 DIGIKIATEITR
+918 INIAKEITR
-930 RNAKLKDAP
+930 RNARLKDNP
-939 QSGRVKDLKML
+939 QDGRVKELKML
-950 GGGSLYGD
+950 GGDSLYSD
-958 DTLKNGGKN
+958 KTSKN
-967 VEGLIVAIPWFRESS
+967 VEGLIVATPWFRESS
-982 PAKAFAE
+982 PARPFAE

-1002 TASSFD
+1002 TATSFD
-1008 ATQAFIKALSNNA
+1008 ATQAFIKALSNNV

-1033 NLDRNETSG
+1033 KLDRNETSG

-1063 DGKFVPIE
+1063 DGKFVPIELNGL

>member
-1 MINPQQQR
+1 MNNPQQHR

-18 DKLDQFFGRQS
+18 DKPDQFFGRQS

-78 DIQVFVGDNQKHPM
+78 DIQVFVNSDHTPI
-92 NQILHYLAKRIGEE
+92 NQILHYLAQRIGEE

-127 PTIFNEDFLTQIYNI
+127 PTIFHGDFLTQIYNI

-164 GNVEFFRLINKWFS
+164 GNVEFFRLINNWLS

-195 ELPHLLSWLGGS
+195 ELPNLLSLLRES
-207 PYKAPYKEIS
+207 PYKEIS
-217 FLDKDSAEMLI
+217 FLDKDSAVMLI
-228 TRPAKGVVTYQQ
+228 TRPVRGVVTYQQ

-251 GHPYFTQLICYELF
+251 GHPYFTQLICSQLF
-265 NLARERQIWTIN
+265 NLARQSDIWTIN

-282 TIIDKAIQTGA
+282 TIIDKAIQTGEA
-293 GGLAWFWDGLYPQA
+293 GLAWFWDGLYPQA
-307 KVVFSA
+307 QVVFSA

-355 GFLNESKRVKIEL
+355 GFLHESKRVKIEL

-380 DEISNLAEVNQQDI
+380 DEISKLAEVNQQDV
-394 ENLCSVAQN
+394 EYLCSVAQN
-403 QPQIALQLYEEAL
+403 QPQRALQLYEEAL

-429 AKEYLKVEKFD
+429 AKEYLQVEKFD

-457 QQEMI
+457 QQETV
-462 LQPIFNLVTKYSQ
+462 LQPVFDLVTEYSQ
-475 ANNLDKVLELYA
+475 ANNLDKALELYA
-487 QAYKIAPEESK
+487 QAYKIAPEESNN
-498 DGFIET
+498 GFIET
-504 LEQYAHNLTINEDF
+504 LEQC
-518 ARARQQYERVLRIDP
+518 
-533 NRQLS
+533 RQLS
-538 QDKLAEIAAFE
+538 QDKLAEIGAFA
-549 SKLKGVENLSS
+549 KLKGVENLSS

-575 ENLNSQPQIIGNK
+575 ENLNSQPQIIANK

-601 IPVTFVALTTVVSVF
+601 RPVTFVALTTVVSVF

-628 PPGENRELGV
+628 PPGEKKELGV
-638 LGVSCVVDNSKIS
+638 FCVVDNSKIS
-651 RGERTLFPNKNNP
+651 RGERTLFPNNNNP

-677 YQAAAKLFQ
+677 YQEAAKLFQ
-686 QSIEAKQ
+686 QAIKANQ
-693 KDPELVIYYNNARA
+693 NDPEVVIYYNNARA

-743 NNKGLNNR
+743 NDNKGLNNR

-757 ANDDNKE
+757 ANDDNTK
-764 SAQQVAQQLA
+764 SAQQVAQQLV

-785 NSSDATQKALPEYE
+785 NSSDATQEALPEYE
-799 KAGLAIISPTATS
+799 KASLAIISPTAAS
-812 ILLKSSVFFRAVHS
+812 ILLKSSVFFRAVYS

-838 YNNLQLKRAVIFANP
+838 FNNLKLKRAVIFANP

-865 INRFEKLG
+865 TNRFEKLG

-880 LINLTD
+880 LIDLTD
-886 PNFDARIEI
+886 INFDARGEI
-895 SATVYSK
+895 SATVYSR

-913 DTQSA
+913 DTQSTDTA
-918 DIGIKIATEITR
+918 IKIATEITR
-930 RNAKLKDAP
+930 RNARLKDDP
-939 QSGRVKDLKML
+939 QSGRVKELKML
-950 GGGSLYGD
+950 GGGSLYGNE
-958 DTLKNGGKN
+958 TLDKGGNN
-967 VEGLIVAIPWFRESS
+967 VEGLIVAIPWFRET
-982 PAKAFAE
+982 PQAKDFAQK
-989 RSEQEWGGGISWR
+989 SEKKWGGGISWR
-1002 TASSFD
+1002 TATSFD
-1008 ATQAFIKALSNNA
+1008 ATQTFIKALSNNA

-1033 NLDRNETSG
+1033 KLDSNETSG

>member
-1 MINPQQQR
+1 
-9 NPYIIGSVI
+9 
-18 DKLDQFFGRQS
+18 
-29 LFEFIKDTLQQN
+29 
-41 DPLILLYGQRRIGK
+41 
-55 SSVLKQIPQKI
+55 
-66 SYSEDQFIFIDF
+66 
-78 DIQVFVGDNQKHPM
+78 
-92 NQILHYLAKRIGEE
+92 
-106 IENSLTTIPITI
+106 
-118 PTAEDIEDD
+118 
-127 PTIFNEDFLTQIYNI
+127 
-142 LGERK
+142 
-147 LVLLLDEFDVL
+147 
-158 SEANNE
+158 
-164 GNVEFFRLINKWFS
+164 
-178 KWPERL
+178 
-184 FIIPVVGRHLK
+184 
-195 ELPHLLSWLGGS
+195 
-207 PYKAPYKEIS
+207 PYKEIS

-228 TRPAKGVVTYQQ
+228 TRPAQGVVTYQP
-240 NAIEEIFSLSA
+240 NAIEEILSLSA
-251 GHPYFTQLICYELF
+251 GHPYFTQVICYELF
-265 NLARERQIWTIN
+265 NLARKRQIWKIN

-282 TIIDKAIQTGA
+282 TIIDKAIETGEA
-293 GGLAWFWDGLYPQA
+293 GLAWFWDGLYPEA

-322 QDDRVSYNPKLL
+322 RDDQVSYNPRLL
-334 LEEYGILTDSLTQVI
+334 LQDYGIITDSLTQVA
-349 KEMAEY
+349 KQMVDY
-355 GFLNESKRVKIEL
+355 GFLNESKKVKIEL

-380 DEISNLAEVNQQDI
+380 HEISKLAEVNQQDV

-403 QPQIALQLYEEAL
+403 QPQRALQLYEEAL

-429 AKEYLKVEKFD
+429 AKEYLQVEKFD

-449 YKFYSIND
+449 YKFYSFYSIND
-457 QQEMI
+457 QQERV
-462 LQPIFNLVTKYSQ
+462 LQPVFNLATKYSQ
-475 ANNLDKVLELYA
+475 ANNLDKALELYA
-487 QAYKIAPEESK
+487 EIYKIAPEESK

-504 LEQYAHNLTINEDF
+504 LEKYAHDLTIKQDF
-518 ARARQQYERVLRIDP
+518 ARAKEQYERVLQIDP

-538 QDKLAEIAAFE
+538 GFKLAEIGAFE
-549 SKLKGVENLSS
+549 SAFESQLTGVQNLSS
-560 QPQIIANQTT
+560 QPQIIAN
-570 VLKGV
+570 
-575 ENLNSQPQIIGNK
+575 E
-588 TTVKPNPFRQIMK
+588 TTVKPKPFTGIMK
-601 IPVTFVALTTVVSVF
+601 IPVAFVALTTVVSVF
-616 GFGIYQQLSRTC
+616 GFSIYQQLSRTC
-628 PPGENRELGV
+628 PPGKNRELGV

-651 RGERTLFPNKNNP
+651 RGERTLFPKINNP

-677 YQAAAKLFQ
+677 YQQAAKLFKQ
-686 QSIEAKQ
+686 TIDAKQ
-693 KDPELVIYYNNARA
+693 KDPEVEIYYNNARA

-743 NNKGLNNR
+743 NDNKGLNNR

-774 KDNSILGVIGH
+774 QDDSILGVIGH

-799 KAGLAIISPTATS
+799 KAGLAIISPTAAS

-865 INRFEKLG
+865 TNRFEKLG

-939 QSGRVKDLKML
+939 QSGRVKELKML
-950 GGGSLYGD
+950 GGDSLYGNE
-958 DTLKNGGKN
+958 TLDKGGKN
-967 VEGLIVAIPWFRESS
+967 
-982 PAKAFAE
+982 
-989 RSEQEWGGGISWR
+989 
-1002 TASSFD
+1002 
-1008 ATQAFIKALSNNA
+1008 
-1021 TRTNL
+1021 
-1026 LEKLPSI
+1026 LE
-1033 NLDRNETSG
+1033 
-1042 YQLKFTEEREREGQS
+1042 
-1057 ILVQVK
+1057 
-1063 DGKFVPIE
+1063 

>member
-1 MINPQQQR
+1 MRSTNIMNNPQHQR
-9 NPYIIGSVI
+9 NPYIVGSVI
-18 DKLDQFFGRQS
+18 DEPDKFFGRQS
-29 LFEFIKDTLQQN
+29 LFYFIGYNLQQN
-41 DPLILLYGQRRIGK
+41 TPLILLYGQRRIGK

-66 SYSEDQFIFIDF
+66 SYSEDQFVFIDF
-78 DIQVFVGDNQKHPM
+78 DIQVFVGDNRKHPI
-92 NQILHYLAKRIGEE
+92 NEILHYLAQRIGEE
-106 IENSLTTIPITI
+106 IGNSLT

-127 PTIFNEDFLTQIYNI
+127 PTIFHENFLTQIYNI
-142 LGERK
+142 LGEKK

-164 GNVEFFRLINKWFS
+164 GNVEFFRLINNWLS
-178 KWPERL
+178 TWPERL

-195 ELPHLLSWLGGS
+195 ELPYLLSFLGGS
-207 PYKAPYKEIS
+207 PYKEIS
-217 FLDKDSAEMLI
+217 FLDRDSAEMLI
-228 TRPAKGVVTYQQ
+228 TRPAQGVVTYHP
-240 NAIEEIFSLSA
+240 NAIEEILSLSA
-251 GHPYFTQLICYELF
+251 GHPYFTQVICYELF
-265 NLARERQIWTIN
+265 NLARERDIWTIN

-282 TIIDKAIQTGA
+282 NIIDKAIERGE
-293 GGLAWFWDGLYPQA
+293 GGLAWFWDGFGLYPEAQ
-307 KVVFSA
+307 VVFSA
-313 AAEAQHREE
+313 AAEAQDREE
-322 QDDRVSYNPKLL
+322 RDDQVSYNPRLL
-334 LEEYGILTDSLTQVI
+334 LQDYGIITDSLTQVA
-349 KEMAEY
+349 KQMVDY
-355 GFLNESKRVKIEL
+355 GFLNESKKVKIEL

-380 DEISNLAEVNQQDI
+380 HEISKLAEVNQQDVK
-394 ENLCSVAQN
+394 NLCSVAQN
-403 QPQIALQLYEEAL
+403 QPQRALQLYEEAL

-429 AKEYLKVEKFD
+429 AKEYLQVEKFD

-449 YKFYSIND
+449 YKFYSFYSIND
-457 QQEMI
+457 QQERV
-462 LQPIFNLVTKYSQ
+462 LQPVFNLATEYSQ
-475 ANNLDKVLELYA
+475 ANNLDKALELYA
-487 QAYKIAPEESK
+487 EIYKIAPEESK

-504 LEQYAHNLTINEDF
+504 LEKYGHDLTIKQDF
-518 ARARQQYERVLRIDP
+518 ARAKEQYERVLQIDP

-538 QDKLAEIAAFE
+538 QDRLEEIRAFE
-549 SKLKGVENLSS
+549 SKLKGVQNLSS
-560 QPQIIANQTT
+560 QPQIIAN
-570 VLKGV
+570 
-575 ENLNSQPQIIGNK
+575 K
-588 TTVKPNPFRQIMK
+588 TTVKPKSFTGIMQ
-601 IPVTFVALTTVVSVF
+601 IPVAFVALTTVVSVF
-616 GFGIYQQLSRTC
+616 GFGIYQQLSKTC

-651 RGERTLFPNKNNP
+651 RGERTLFPNINNS

-677 YQAAAKLFQ
+677 YQEAANLFQ
-686 QSIEAKQ
+686 QTQSIDAKQ
-693 KDPELVIYYNNARA
+693 KDPEVVIYYNNARA
-707 RQQGSPFILA
+707 RQQGSPFTLA
-717 VVVPIGTNPNDA
+717 VVVPIGTNQNDA

-743 NNKGLNNR
+743 NDNKGLNNR

-757 ANDDNKE
+757 ANDDNTK
-764 SAQQVAQQLA
+764 SAQQVAQQLV

-785 NSSDATQKALPEYE
+785 NSSDATQKALPEYQ

-812 ILLKSSVFFRAVHS
+812 VLLKSSVFFRTVSS
-826 DQVTGT
+826 DASAGK

-838 YNNLQLKRAVIFANP
+838 FNNLQLKRAVIFANP
-853 NSPYSNSIREVF
+853 NSAYSNSIREVF
-865 INRFEKLG
+865 TNRFEKLG

-886 PNFDARIEI
+886 PNFDARSEI
-895 SATVYSK
+895 SATVYSR
-902 DKFAQAAILFP
+902 DKFAQGAILFP

-930 RNAKLKDAP
+930 RNARLKDDP
-939 QSGRVKDLKML
+939 QSGRVKELKML
-950 GGGSLYGD
+950 GGDSLYGNE
-958 DTLKNGGKN
+958 TLDKDVDKEGKN
-967 VEGLIVAIPWFRESS
+967 LEGLIVAIPWFRESS

-1002 TASSFD
+1002 TATSFD

>member
-1 MINPQQQR
+1 MNNPQYQI
-9 NPYIIGSVI
+9 NPYIVGPVI
-18 DKLDQFFGRQS
+18 DKPENFFGRQS
-29 LFEFIKDTLQQN
+29 LFDFIKDNLQQN
-41 DPLILLYGQRRIGK
+41 TPLILLYGQRRIGK

-66 SYSEDQFIFIDF
+66 SYSEDQFVFIDF
-78 DIQVFVGDNQKHPM
+78 DIQVFVGDNQKDPI
-92 NQILHYLAKRIGEE
+92 NEILHYLARRIGEE
-106 IENSLTTIPITI
+106 IELESSLI
-118 PTAEDIEDD
+118 PTAEDIEND
-127 PTIFNEDFLTQIYNI
+127 PTIFHEDFLTKIYNI
-142 LGERK
+142 LGEK
-147 LVLLLDEFDVL
+147 NLVLLLDEFDVL

-164 GNVEFFRLINKWFS
+164 GNVEFFRLINNWFS

-195 ELPHLLSWLGGS
+195 ELPQLLSFLGGS
-207 PYKAPYKEIS
+207 PYKKIS
-217 FLDKDSAEMLI
+217 FLSRKSAKMLI
-228 TRPAKGVVTYQQ
+228 TRPAEGVVTYHP
-240 NAIEEIFSLSA
+240 NAIEEILSLSA
-251 GHPYFTQLICYELF
+251 GHPYFTQVICHELF
-265 NLARERQIWTIN
+265 NLARKRQIWTIN

-282 TIIDKAIQTGA
+282 TIIDKAIERGE

-307 KVVFSA
+307 QVVFSA
-313 AAEAQHREE
+313 AAEAQDREE
-322 QDDRVSYNPKLL
+322 RDDQVSYNPQLL
-334 LEEYGILTDSLTQVI
+334 LEDYGISIDSLTQAV
-349 KEMAEY
+349 KQMVDY
-355 GFLNESKRVKIEL
+355 GFLNESERVIIEL
-368 VRRWLLQKHQLK
+368 VRHWLLQKHQLK
-380 DEISNLAEVNQQDI
+380 HEISKLAEVNQQDV
-394 ENLCSVAQN
+394 EYLCSVAQN

-429 AKEYLKVEKFD
+429 AKEYLQVEKFD

-457 QQEMI
+457 QQERV
-462 LQPIFNLVTKYSQ
+462 LQPVFDLVTEYSQ
-475 ANNLDKVLELYA
+475 VNNLDKVLELYA

-498 DGFIET
+498 NCFIET
-504 LEQYAHNLTINEDF
+504 LEQYGHDLTINEDF
-518 ARARQQYERVLRIDP
+518 ARARQQYERVLQIDP

-538 QDKLAEIAAFE
+538 RDRLAEIGAFE
-549 SKLKGVENLSS
+549 SAFGSKLKGVENLNLQPRIIL

-570 VLKGV
+570 VKP
-575 ENLNSQPQIIGNK
+575 NPF
-588 TTVKPNPFRQIMK
+588 TTVKPNPFTQIMK
-601 IPVTFVALTTVVSVF
+601 RPVAFVALTTVVSVF
-616 GFGIYQQLSRTC
+616 GFSIYQQLSKTC
-628 PPGENRELGV
+628 PAGEKKELGV
-638 LGVSCVVDNSKIS
+638 FCVGDNSKIS
-651 RGERTLFPNKNNP
+651 RGERTLFPKIYNP

-677 YQAAAKLFQ
+677 YQQAAKLFQ
-686 QSIEAKQ
+686 QAIEAKQ
-693 KDPELVIYYNNARA
+693 KDPEVVIYYNNTRA
-707 RQQGSPFILA
+707 RQQGSPFTLA
-717 VVVPIGTNPNDA
+717 VVVRIATNPHDA
-729 QEILRGVAQAQNQF
+729 QEILRGVAQAQNHF

-764 SAQQVAQQLA
+764 SAQQVAQQLV

-812 ILLKSSVFFRAVHS
+812 VLLKSSVFFRTVSS
-826 DQVTGT
+826 DASAGK

-838 YNNLQLKRAVIFANP
+838 FNNLKLKRAVIFANP

-865 INRFEKLG
+865 TERFKELG

-886 PNFDARIEI
+886 TNFDTRSEI

-902 DKFAQAAILFP
+902 NKFAQAAMLFP
-913 DTQSA
+913 DTQSTDTA
-918 DIGIKIATEITR
+918 IKIVKEITR
-930 RNAKLKDAP
+930 RNAKLKDDP
-939 QSGRVKDLKML
+939 QSGRVKELKML
-950 GGGSLYGD
+950 GGDTLYSD
-958 DTLKNGGKN
+958 NTLKNAGKN

-982 PAKAFAE
+982 PARPFAE
-989 RSEQEWGGGISWR
+989 RSEQEWSGGISWR
-1002 TASSFD
+1002 TATSFD

-1033 NLDRNETSG
+1033 NLDKNETSG

-1063 DGKFVPIE
+1063 DGKFVPLE

>member
-9 NPYIIGSVI
+9 NPYIIGPVI
-18 DKLDQFFGRQS
+18 DKPDQFFGRQS
-29 LFEFIKDTLQQN
+29 LFEFIEDTLQQN
-41 DPLILLYGQRRIGK
+41 TPLILLYGQRRIGK

-66 SYSEDQFIFIDF
+66 SYSEDQFVFIDF
-78 DIQVFVGDNQKHPM
+78 DIQVFVGDNRKHPI
-92 NQILHYLAKRIGEE
+92 NEILHYLAQRIGEE
-106 IENSLTTIPITI
+106 IGNSLT

-127 PTIFNEDFLTQIYNI
+127 PTIFHENFLTQIYNI
-142 LGERK
+142 LGEKK

-158 SEANNE
+158 SQANNE
-164 GNVEFFRLINKWFS
+164 GNVEFFRLINNWLS
-178 KWPERL
+178 TWPERL

-195 ELPHLLSWLGGS
+195 ELPDLLSFLGGS
-207 PYKAPYKEIS
+207 PYKEIS

-743 NNKGLNNR
+743 NDNKGLNNR

-757 ANDDNKE
+757 ANDDNTK
-764 SAQQVAQQLA
+764 SAQQVAQQLV

-785 NSSDATQKALPEYE
+785 NSSDATKEALPEYE

-812 ILLKSSVFFRAVHS
+812 VFLKKSVFFRTVSS
-826 DQVTGT
+826 DESAGK

-838 YNNLQLKRAVIFANP
+838 FNNLKLKRAVIFANP

-865 INRFEKLG
+865 TNRFEKLG

-880 LINLTD
+880 LIDLTD
-886 PNFDARIEI
+886 INFDARREI
-895 SATVYSK
+895 SATVYSR

-913 DTQSA
+913 DTQSTPTA
-918 DIGIKIATEITR
+918 INIAKEIIG
-930 RNAKLKDAP
+930 RNARLKDNP
-939 QSGRVKDLKML
+939 QDGRVKELKML
-950 GGGSLYGD
+950 GGDTLYSD
-958 DTLKNGGKN
+958 NTLKNAGKN

-1002 TASSFD
+1002 TATSFD

-1057 ILVQVK
+1057 ILVEVK

>member
-1 MINPQQQR
+1 MINPY
-9 NPYIIGSVI
+9 NIGSVI
-18 DKLDQFFGRQS
+18 DEPDQFFGRQS
-29 LFEFIKDTLQQN
+29 LFEFIKDTLEQN
-41 DPLILLYGQRRIGK
+41 TPLILLYGQRRIGK

-78 DIQVFVGDNQKHPM
+78 DIQVFVNSDHTPI
-92 NQILHYLAKRIGEE
+92 NQILHYLAQRIGEE

-127 PTIFNEDFLTQIYNI
+127 PTIFHENFLTQIYNI

-195 ELPHLLSWLGGS
+195 ELPNLLSLLRES
-207 PYKAPYKEIS
+207 PYKEIS
-217 FLDKDSAEMLI
+217 FLDKDSAVMLI
-228 TRPAKGVVTYQQ
+228 TRPVRGVVTYQQ

-251 GHPYFTQLICYELF
+251 GHPYFTQVICYQLF
-265 NLARERQIWTIN
+265 NLARERQIWIWTIN

-282 TIIDKAIQTGA
+282 TIIDKAIQTGEA
-293 GGLAWFWDGLYPQA
+293 GLAWFWDGLYPQA
-307 KVVFSA
+307 QVVFSA

-334 LEEYGILTDSLTQVI
+334 LEEYGILTDSLTQVA
-349 KEMAEY
+349 KEMADY
-355 GFLNESKRVKIEL
+355 GFLHESKRVKIEL

-380 DEISNLAEVNQQDI
+380 DEISKLAEVNQQDV
-394 ENLCSVAQN
+394 EYLCSVAQN

-457 QQEMI
+457 QQERV
-462 LQPIFNLVTKYSQ
+462 LQPVFDLVTEYSQ
-475 ANNLDKVLELYA
+475 ANNLDKALELYA

-498 DGFIET
+498 NGFIET

-518 ARARQQYERVLRIDP
+518 ARARKQYERVLQIDP

-538 QDKLAEIAAFE
+538 QHKLAAIGAFE

-570 VLKGV
+570 V
-575 ENLNSQPQIIGNK
+575 
-588 TTVKPNPFRQIMK
+588 KPNPFRQIMK
-601 IPVTFVALTTVVSVF
+601 RPVTFVALTTVVSVF

-628 PPGENRELGV
+628 PPGEKKELGV
-638 LGVSCVVDNSKIS
+638 FCVVDNSKIS
-651 RGERTLFPNKNNP
+651 RGERTLFPNNNNP

-677 YQAAAKLFQ
+677 YQEAAKLFQ
-686 QSIEAKQ
+686 QAIKANQ
-693 KDPELVIYYNNARA
+693 NDPEVVIYYNNARA

-743 NNKGLNNR
+743 NDNKGLNNR

-757 ANDDNKE
+757 ANDDNTK
-764 SAQQVAQQLA
+764 SAQQVAQQLV

-785 NSSDATQKALPEYE
+785 NSSDATQEALPEYE
-799 KAGLAIISPTATS
+799 KASLAIISPTAAS
-812 ILLKSSVFFRAVHS
+812 ILLKSSVFFRAVYS

-838 YNNLQLKRAVIFANP
+838 FNNLKLKRAVIFANP

-865 INRFEKLG
+865 TNRFEKLG

-880 LINLTD
+880 LIDLTD
-886 PNFDARIEI
+886 INFDARGEI
-895 SATVYSK
+895 SATVYSR

-913 DTQSA
+913 DTQSTDTA
-918 DIGIKIATEITR
+918 IKIATEITR
-930 RNAKLKDAP
+930 RNARLKDDP
-939 QSGRVKDLKML
+939 QSGRVKELKML
-950 GGGSLYGD
+950 GGGSLYGNE
-958 DTLKNGGKN
+958 TLDKGGNN
-967 VEGLIVAIPWFRESS
+967 VEGLIVAIPWFRET
-982 PAKAFAE
+982 PQAKDFAQK
-989 RSEQEWGGGISWR
+989 SEKKWGGGISWR
-1002 TASSFD
+1002 TATSFD

-1033 NLDRNETSG
+1033 KLDSNETSG

-1057 ILVQVK
+1057 ILVEVK

>member
-18 DKLDQFFGRQS
+18 DKPDQFFGRQS
-29 LFEFIKDTLQQN
+29 LFDFIKYNLQQN
-41 DPLILLYGQRRIGK
+41 TPLILLYGQRRIGK

-66 SYSEDQFIFIDF
+66 SEDQFVFIDF
-78 DIQVFVGDNQKHPM
+78 DLQVFVGDNQKHPI
-92 NQILHYLAKRIGEE
+92 NQILHYLAQRIGEE
-106 IENSLTTIPITI
+106 IGNSLT
-118 PTAEDIEDD
+118 PTAEDIEDN
-127 PTIFNEDFLTQIYNI
+127 PTIFHEDFLTQIYNI
-142 LGERK
+142 LGEKK
-147 LVLLLDEFDVL
+147 LVLLLDEFDIL

-164 GNVEFFRLINKWFS
+164 GNVEFFRLINNWFS

-195 ELPHLLSWLGGS
+195 ELPNLLDLLRES
-207 PYKAPYKEIS
+207 PYKEIS
-217 FLDKDSAEMLI
+217 FLDRDSAEMLI
-228 TRPAKGVVTYQQ
+228 TRPVRGVVTYQP
-240 NAIEEIFSLSA
+240 NAIEEILSLSA
-251 GHPYFTQLICYELF
+251 GHPYFTQLICHELF

-282 TIIDKAIQTGA
+282 TIIDKAIETGEA
-293 GGLAWFWDGLYPQA
+293 GLAWFWDGLYPQA
-307 KVVFSA
+307 QVVFSA

-334 LEEYGILTDSLTQVI
+334 LRNYGILTDSLTQVI
-349 KEMAEY
+349 KEMADY
-355 GFLNESKRVKIEL
+355 GFLNDFKRVKIEL
-368 VRRWLLQKHQLK
+368 VRLWLLQKHQLK
-380 DEISNLAEVNQQDI
+380 DEISNLAEVDKQDV

-403 QPQIALQLYEEAL
+403 KPQIALQLYEEAL

-429 AKEYLKVEKFD
+429 AKEYLQVEKFD

-457 QQEMI
+457 QQETV
-462 LQPIFNLVTKYSQ
+462 LQPVFDLVTEYSQ
-475 ANNLDKVLELYA
+475 ANNLDKALKLHA
-487 QAYKIAPEESK
+487 QAYKIA
-498 DGFIET
+498 
-504 LEQYAHNLTINEDF
+504 
-518 ARARQQYERVLRIDP
+518 RAREQYERVLQIDP

-538 QDKLAEIAAFE
+538 RDRLEEIRAFK

-570 VLKGV
+570 V
-575 ENLNSQPQIIGNK
+575 
-588 TTVKPNPFRQIMK
+588 KPNPFRQIMK
-601 IPVTFVALTTVVSVF
+601 IPVAFVALTTVVSVF
-616 GFGIYQQLSRTC
+616 GFGIYQQLSKTC
-628 PPGENRELGV
+628 PPGEKKELGV
-638 LGVSCVVDNSKIS
+638 FCVVDNSKIS
-651 RGERTLFPNKNNP
+651 RGERTLFPKINNP

-677 YQAAAKLFQ
+677 YQAAANLFQ
-686 QSIEAKQ
+686 QAIKAKQ
-693 KDPELVIYYNNARA
+693 KDPEVVIYYNNARA
-707 RQQGSPFILA
+707 RQQGSPFTLA

-743 NNKGLNNR
+743 NDNKGLNNR

-757 ANDDNKE
+757 ADDDNTK
-764 SAQQVAQQLA
+764 SAQQVAQQLV

-785 NSSDATQKALPEYE
+785 NSSDATKAALPEYE

-812 ILLKSSVFFRAVHS
+812 VFLKKSVFFRTVSS
-826 DQVTGT
+826 DESAGKQ
-832 KLAEYT
+832 LAEYT
-838 YNNLQLKRAVIFANP
+838 FNNLKLKRAVIFANP

-865 INRFEKLG
+865 TNRFEKLG

-880 LINLTD
+880 LIDLTD
-886 PNFDARIEI
+886 INFDTRSEI
-895 SATVYSK
+895 SATVYSR

-913 DTQSA
+913 DTQSTDTA
-918 DIGIKIATEITR
+918 IKIATEITR
-930 RNAKLKDAP
+930 RNARLKDDP
-939 QSGRVKDLKML
+939 QSGRVKELKML
-950 GGGSLYGD
+950 GGDTLYGD

-967 VEGLIVAIPWFRESS
+967 VEGLIVATPWFRESF

-989 RSEQEWGGGISWR
+989 RSNQEWGGDISWR
-1002 TASSFD
+1002 TATSFD
-1008 ATQAFIKALSNNA
+1008 ATQSFIKALSNNV

-1063 DGKFVPIE
+1063 DGKFVPLESNGL

>member
-1 MINPQQQR
+1 MNNPQHQI

-18 DKLDQFFGRQS
+18 HEPDKFFGRQS
-29 LFEFIKDTLQQN
+29 LFDFIKDNLQQN
-41 DPLILLYGQRRIGK
+41 TPLILLYGQRRIGK

-78 DIQVFVGDNQKHPM
+78 DIQVFVGDNQKHPI
-92 NQILHYLAKRIGEE
+92 NQIVHCLAKRIGEE

-127 PTIFNEDFLTQIYNI
+127 PTIFHKYFLTQIYNI
-142 LGERK
+142 LGEKK

-164 GNVEFFRLINKWFS
+164 GNVEFFGLINNWLS

-184 FIIPVVGRHLK
+184 FIIPVLGRHLK
-195 ELPHLLSWLGGS
+195 ELPHLLSLVGRS
-207 PYKAPYKEIS
+207 PYKEIS
-217 FLDKDSAEMLI
+217 FLDRDSAEMLI
-228 TRPAKGVVTYQQ
+228 TRPAKRVVTYQQ
-240 NAIEEIFSLSA
+240 NAIEKIFSLSA

-277 AEDVK
+277 AEDVT
-282 TIIDKAIQTGA
+282 TIIDKAIERGEA
-293 GGLAWFWDGLYPQA
+293 GLAWFWDGLYPQA
-307 KVVFSA
+307 QVVFST
-313 AAEAQHREE
+313 AAEAQDREE
-322 QDDRVSYNPKLL
+322 QDDRGFYNPKLL
-334 LEEYGILTDSLTQVI
+334 LEEYGILTDSLTQVA
-349 KEMAEY
+349 KEMVDY

-380 DEISNLAEVNQQDI
+380 DEISNLEKVDKQDVD
-394 ENLCSVAQN
+394 NLCSVAQN

-429 AKEYLKVEKFD
+429 AKEYLQVEKFD
-440 QAFELYSRA
+440 QGFELYSRA
-449 YKFYSIND
+449 YKFYSIKY
-457 QQEMI
+457 QQERV
-462 LQPIFNLVTKYSQ
+462 LQPVFDLVTEYSQ
-475 ANNLDKVLELYA
+475 ANNLDKALELYA

-504 LEQYAHNLTINEDF
+504 LEKYGHDLTINKDF
-518 ARARQQYERVLRIDP
+518 ARAREQYKRVLQIDP

-538 QDKLAEIAAFE
+538 QDKLAEIGAFE
-549 SKLKGVENLSS
+549 SKLQV
-560 QPQIIANQTT
+560 
-570 VLKGV
+570 V
-575 ENLNSQPQIIGNK
+575 ENLNSQPQIIANK
-588 TTVKPNPFRQIMK
+588 TTVKPKRFTGIIK
-601 IPVTFVALTTVVSVF
+601 KPVAFVALTTVVSVF
-616 GFGIYQQLSRTC
+616 GFGIYQQLYKTC
-628 PPGENRELGV
+628 PPGEKKELGV
-638 LGVSCVVDNSKIS
+638 FCVVDNSKIS
-651 RGERTLFPNKNNP
+651 RGERTLFLNNNNP

-677 YQAAAKLFQ
+677 YQEAAKLFQ
-686 QSIEAKQ
+686 QAIKANQ
-693 KDPELVIYYNNARA
+693 NDPEVVIYYNNARA

-743 NNKGLNNR
+743 NDNKGLNNR

-757 ANDDNKE
+757 ANDDNTK
-764 SAQQVAQQLA
+764 SAQQVAQQLV

-785 NSSDATQKALPEYE
+785 HSSDATQKALPEYE
-799 KAGLAIISPTATS
+799 KASLAIISPTAAS
-812 ILLKSSVFFRAVHS
+812 ILLKSSVFFRAVYS

-838 YNNLQLKRAVIFANP
+838 FNNLKLKRAVIFANP

-865 INRFEKLG
+865 TNRFEKLG

-880 LINLTD
+880 LIDLTD
-886 PNFDARIEI
+886 INFDARGEI
-895 SATVYSK
+895 SATVYSR
-902 DKFAQAAILFP
+902 DKFAQAAMLFP
-913 DTQSA
+913 DTQSTDTA
-918 DIGIKIATEITR
+918 IKIATEITR
-930 RNAKLKDAP
+930 RNARLKDDP
-939 QSGRVKDLKML
+939 QSGRVKELKML
-950 GGGSLYGD
+950 GGASLYGNE
-958 DTLKNGGKN
+958 TLDKGGNN
-967 VEGLIVAIPWFRESS
+967 VEGLIVATPWFRESS

-989 RSEQEWGGGISWR
+989 KSKQKWRGDISWR
-1002 TASSFD
+1002 TATSFD
-1008 ATQAFIKALSNNA
+1008 ATQAFIKVLSNNA

-1033 NLDRNETSG
+1033 NLDSNETSG
-1042 YQLKFTEEREREGQS
+1042 YQLKFTEEREREGQY

>member
-1 MINPQQQR
+1 H
-9 NPYIIGSVI
+9 G
-18 DKLDQFFGRQS
+18 
-29 LFEFIKDTLQQN
+29 
-41 DPLILLYGQRRIGK
+41 
-55 SSVLKQIPQKI
+55 
-66 SYSEDQFIFIDF
+66 
-78 DIQVFVGDNQKHPM
+78 
-92 NQILHYLAKRIGEE
+92 
-106 IENSLTTIPITI
+106 
-118 PTAEDIEDD
+118 
-127 PTIFNEDFLTQIYNI
+127 DFLTQIYNI
-142 LGERK
+142 LGEKK

-158 SEANNE
+158 SEVNNE
-164 GNVEFFRLINKWFS
+164 GNVEFFRLINNWLS

-195 ELPHLLSWLGGS
+195 ELPNLLSLLRES
-207 PYKAPYKEIS
+207 PYKEIS
-217 FLDKDSAEMLI
+217 FLDKDSAEELI
-228 TRPAKGVVTYQQ
+228 TRPARGVVTYQP
-240 NAIEEIFSLSA
+240 NAIEEILSLSA
-251 GHPYFTQLICYELF
+251 GHPYFTQLICHELF

-282 TIIDKAIQTGA
+282 TIIDKAIQTGEP
-293 GGLAWFWDGLYPQA
+293 GLAWFWDGLYPQA

-322 QDDRVSYNPKLL
+322 QDDQVSYSPKLL
-334 LEEYGILTDSLTQVI
+334 LRNYGILTDSLTQVI
-349 KEMAEY
+349 KNMADY

-380 DEISNLAEVNQQDI
+380 DEISKLAEVDKQDV

-403 QPQIALQLYEEAL
+403 KPQRALQLYEEAL

-429 AKEYLKVEKFD
+429 AKEYLQVEKFD

-457 QQEMI
+457 QQERV
-462 LQPIFNLVTKYSQ
+462 LQPVFDLVTEYSQ
-475 ANNLDKVLELYA
+475 ANNLDKALELYA

-498 DGFIET
+498 DGFIQT
-504 LEQYAHNLTINEDF
+504 LEQYGHDLTINEDF
-518 ARARQQYERVLRIDP
+518 ARARQQYERVLQIDP

-538 QDKLAEIAAFE
+538 RDRLAEIGAFE
-549 SKLKGVENLSS
+549 SAFGSKLKGVENLSS
-560 QPQIIANQTT
+560 QPQIIAN
-570 VLKGV
+570 
-575 ENLNSQPQIIGNK
+575 K
-588 TTVKPNPFRQIMK
+588 TTVKPNPFTQIMK
-601 IPVTFVALTTVVSVF
+601 RPVAFVALTTVVSVF
-616 GFGIYQQLSRTC
+616 GFSIYQQLSKTC
-628 PPGENRELGV
+628 PAGEKKELGV
-638 LGVSCVVDNSKIS
+638 FCVGDNSKIS
-651 RGERTLFPNKNNP
+651 RGERTLFPKIYNP

-677 YQAAAKLFQ
+677 YQEAANLFQ

-693 KDPELVIYYNNARA
+693 KNPELVIYYNNARA
-707 RQQGSPFILA
+707 RQQGSPFTLA
-717 VVVPIGTNPNDA
+717 AVVPIDTKNNTNKA

-743 NNKGLNNR
+743 NDNKGLNNR

-757 ANDDNKE
+757 ANDDNTE
-764 SAQQVAQQLA
+764 SAQQVAQQLV
-774 KDNSILGVIGH
+774 KDDSILGVIGH

-812 ILLKSSVFFRAVHS
+812 VLLKSSVFFRTVSS
-826 DQVTGT
+826 DASAGK

-838 YNNLQLKRAVIFANP
+838 FNNLKLKRAVIFANP

-865 INRFEKLG
+865 TNRFEKLG

-886 PNFDARIEI
+886 PNFDTRSEI

-902 DKFAQAAILFP
+902 DKFAQAAMLFP
-913 DTQSA
+913 DTQST
-918 DIGIKIATEITR
+918 GTVIKIAKEITR
-930 RNAKLKDAP
+930 RNARLKDDP
-939 QSGRVKDLKML
+939 QSGRVKELKML
-950 GGGSLYGD
+950 GG
-958 DTLKNGGKN
+958 DTLYSDNTSKN

-982 PAKAFAE
+982 PARPFAE
-989 RSEQEWGGGISWR
+989 RSEQEWGGDISWR
-1002 TASSFD
+1002 TATSFD

-1063 DGKFVPIE
+1063 DGKFVPLE

>member
-1 MINPQQQR
+1 MRTTNNMNNPQQHR

-18 DKLDQFFGRQS
+18 DKPDQFFGRQS

-78 DIQVFVGDNQKHPM
+78 DIQVFVNSDHTPI
-92 NQILHYLAKRIGEE
+92 NQILHYLAQRIGEE

-127 PTIFNEDFLTQIYNI
+127 PTIFHGDFLTQIYNI

-164 GNVEFFRLINKWFS
+164 GNVEFFRLINNWLS

-195 ELPHLLSWLGGS
+195 ELPNLLSLLRES
-207 PYKAPYKEIS
+207 PYKEIS
-217 FLDKDSAEMLI
+217 FLDKDSAVMLI
-228 TRPAKGVVTYQQ
+228 TRPVRGVVTYQQ

-251 GHPYFTQLICYELF
+251 GHPYFTQLICSQLF
-265 NLARERQIWTIN
+265 NLARQSDIWTIN

-282 TIIDKAIQTGA
+282 TIIDKAIQTGEA
-293 GGLAWFWDGLYPQA
+293 GLAWFWDGLYPQA
-307 KVVFSA
+307 QVVFSA

-355 GFLNESKRVKIEL
+355 GFLHESKRVKIEL

-380 DEISNLAEVNQQDI
+380 DEISKLAEVNQQDV
-394 ENLCSVAQN
+394 EYLCSVAQN
-403 QPQIALQLYEEAL
+403 QPQRALQLYEEAL

-429 AKEYLKVEKFD
+429 AKEYLQVEKFD

-457 QQEMI
+457 QQERV
-462 LQPIFNLVTKYSQ
+462 LQPVFDLVTEYSQ
-475 ANNLDKVLELYA
+475 ANNLDKALELYA
-487 QAYKIAPEESK
+487 QAYKIAPEESNN
-498 DGFIET
+498 GFIET
-504 LEQYAHNLTINEDF
+504 LEQC
-518 ARARQQYERVLRIDP
+518 
-533 NRQLS
+533 RQLS
-538 QDKLAEIAAFE
+538 QDKLAEIGAFA
-549 SKLKGVENLSS
+549 KLKGVENLSS

-575 ENLNSQPQIIGNK
+575 ENLNSQPQIIANK

-601 IPVTFVALTTVVSVF
+601 RPVTFVALTTVVSVF

-628 PPGENRELGV
+628 PPGEKKELGV
-638 LGVSCVVDNSKIS
+638 FCVVDNSKIS
-651 RGERTLFPNKNNP
+651 RGERTLFPNNNNP

-677 YQAAAKLFQ
+677 YQEAAKLFQ
-686 QSIEAKQ
+686 QAIKANQ
-693 KDPELVIYYNNARA
+693 NDPEVVIYYNNARA

-743 NNKGLNNR
+743 NDNKGLNNR

-757 ANDDNKE
+757 ANDDNTK
-764 SAQQVAQQLA
+764 SAQQVAQQLV

-785 NSSDATQKALPEYE
+785 NSSDATQEALPEYE
-799 KAGLAIISPTATS
+799 KASLAIISPTAAS
-812 ILLKSSVFFRAVHS
+812 ILLKSSVFFRAVYS

-838 YNNLQLKRAVIFANP
+838 FNNLKLKRAVIFANP

-865 INRFEKLG
+865 TNRFEKLG

-880 LINLTD
+880 LIDLTD
-886 PNFDARIEI
+886 INFDARGEI
-895 SATVYSK
+895 SATVYSR

-913 DTQSA
+913 DTQSTDTA
-918 DIGIKIATEITR
+918 IKIATEITR
-930 RNAKLKDAP
+930 RNARLKDDP
-939 QSGRVKDLKML
+939 QSGRVKELKML
-950 GGGSLYGD
+950 GGGSLYGNE
-958 DTLKNGGKN
+958 TLDKGGNN
-967 VEGLIVAIPWFRESS
+967 VEGLIVAIPWFRET
-982 PAKAFAE
+982 PQAKDFAQK
-989 RSEQEWGGGISWR
+989 SEKKWGGGISWR
-1002 TASSFD
+1002 TATSFD
-1008 ATQAFIKALSNNA
+1008 ATQTFIKALSNNA

-1033 NLDRNETSG
+1033 KLDSNETSG

>member
-1 MINPQQQR
+1 MNNPQQHR

-18 DKLDQFFGRQS
+18 DKPDQFFGRQS

-78 DIQVFVGDNQKHPM
+78 DIQVFVNSDHTPI
-92 NQILHYLAKRIGEE
+92 NQILHYLAQRIGEE

-127 PTIFNEDFLTQIYNI
+127 PTIFHGDFLTQIYNI

-164 GNVEFFRLINKWFS
+164 GNVEFFRLINNWLS

-195 ELPHLLSWLGGS
+195 ELPNLLSLLRES
-207 PYKAPYKEIS
+207 PYKEIS
-217 FLDKDSAEMLI
+217 FLDKDSAVMLI
-228 TRPAKGVVTYQQ
+228 TRPVRGVVTYQQ

-251 GHPYFTQLICYELF
+251 GHPYFTQLICSQLF
-265 NLARERQIWTIN
+265 NLARQSDIWTIN

-282 TIIDKAIQTGA
+282 TIIDKAIQTGEA
-293 GGLAWFWDGLYPQA
+293 GLAWFWDGLYPQA
-307 KVVFSA
+307 QVVFSA

-355 GFLNESKRVKIEL
+355 GFLHESKRVKIEL

-380 DEISNLAEVNQQDI
+380 DEISKLAEVNQQDV
-394 ENLCSVAQN
+394 EYLCSVAQN
-403 QPQIALQLYEEAL
+403 QPQRALQLYEEAL

-429 AKEYLKVEKFD
+429 AKEYLQVEKFD

-457 QQEMI
+457 QQERV
-462 LQPIFNLVTKYSQ
+462 LQPVFDLVTEYSQ
-475 ANNLDKVLELYA
+475 ANNLDKALELYA
-487 QAYKIAPEESK
+487 QAYKIAPEESNN
-498 DGFIET
+498 GFIET
-504 LEQYAHNLTINEDF
+504 LEQC
-518 ARARQQYERVLRIDP
+518 
-533 NRQLS
+533 RQLS
-538 QDKLAEIAAFE
+538 QDKLAEIGAFA
-549 SKLKGVENLSS
+549 KLKGVENLSS
-560 QPQIIANQTT
+560 QPQIIAN
-570 VLKGV
+570 
-575 ENLNSQPQIIGNK
+575 K

-601 IPVTFVALTTVVSVF
+601 RPVTFVALTTVVSVF

-628 PPGENRELGV
+628 PPGEKKELGV
-638 LGVSCVVDNSKIS
+638 FCVVDNSKIS
-651 RGERTLFPNKNNP
+651 RGERTLFPNNNNP

-677 YQAAAKLFQ
+677 YQEAAKLFQ
-686 QSIEAKQ
+686 QAIKANQ
-693 KDPELVIYYNNARA
+693 NDPEVVIYYNNARA

-743 NNKGLNNR
+743 NDNKGLNNR

-757 ANDDNKE
+757 ANDDNTK
-764 SAQQVAQQLA
+764 SAQQVAQQLV

-785 NSSDATQKALPEYE
+785 NSSDATQEALPEYE
-799 KAGLAIISPTATS
+799 KASLAIISPTAAS
-812 ILLKSSVFFRAVHS
+812 ILLKSSVFFRAVYS

-838 YNNLQLKRAVIFANP
+838 FNNLKLKRAVIFANP

-865 INRFEKLG
+865 TNRFEKLG

-880 LINLTD
+880 LIDLTD
-886 PNFDARIEI
+886 INFDARGEI
-895 SATVYSK
+895 SATVYSR

-913 DTQSA
+913 DTQSTDTA
-918 DIGIKIATEITR
+918 IKIATEITR
-930 RNAKLKDAP
+930 RNARLKDDP
-939 QSGRVKDLKML
+939 QSGRVKELKML
-950 GGGSLYGD
+950 GGGSLYGNE
-958 DTLKNGGKN
+958 TLDKGGNN
-967 VEGLIVAIPWFRESS
+967 VEGLIVAIPWFRET
-982 PAKAFAE
+982 PQAKDFAQK
-989 RSEQEWGGGISWR
+989 SEKKWGGGISWR
-1002 TASSFD
+1002 TATSFD
-1008 ATQAFIKALSNNA
+1008 ATQTFIKALSNNA

-1033 NLDRNETSG
+1033 KLDSNETSG